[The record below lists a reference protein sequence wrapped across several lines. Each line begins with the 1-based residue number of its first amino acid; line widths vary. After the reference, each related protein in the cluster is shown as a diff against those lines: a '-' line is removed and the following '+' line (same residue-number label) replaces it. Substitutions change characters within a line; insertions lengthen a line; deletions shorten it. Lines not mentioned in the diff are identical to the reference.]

1 MTWLEGKLLGIGLSR
16 ALAALAAARARLDRG
31 PQVALN
37 LFDTGIWLDLTAA
50 QRRILAV
57 LQQAADRQ
65 LEATRAKRQKRSK

>member
-31 PQVALN
+31 PQVDLN